1 MPNLKEIAQAQIDK
15 EEAEKSSLA
24 EVDAQDEE
32 QPSVEEE
39 PEQEEKKLS
48 LAEQAQAAFEKHEKK
63 PTKQFEYKNDNL
75 PKEITNNN
83 IAFAKLLKEQL
94 SAELFGQEQAINSV
108 VNSMKNDISENK
120 KAPKAT
126 YLFLGSPATGKTFLA
141 ELMSEHLPKYSIM
154 KFDMTQYHQQNGG
167 ELYGYPAGWKGYGVG
182 QLTGFVHRNP
192 KAIIVLDAFEKCDN
206 TIQSNL
212 LGIFEGGQMRD
223 GCGWDKVTDAAC
235 SEDLDIIYNDEN
247 ANYMVDFTQAIFII
261 TTSLGKEL
269 YLDNRF
275 KDLVKQDYIQ
285 AESMILEAIRREKK
299 RDSRSGGLQEAIIPE
314 LVSRFSQANICL
326 FNKLNYDA
334 YENIAKK
341 VFLSYKDGFNEKY
354 KIEFPVKDNFDDFMK
369 IQILNFAPELDAR
382 RLKDKVSTTFFDRI
396 TAYIMDSG
404 KSTDEYSEIKISISK
419 TCMTYIEEMINPLI
433 DDETLVKELFRK
445 NITLEIE
452 DSITDK
458 RGIINYKVFNCN
470 FKHVTKI
477 KDFSED
483 GLVFDIPNVSF
494 DDIAGHHKAKERLNE
509 VINFFKQPRLL
520 DSFDITPPKGMLLYG
535 PPGTGKTMLAKA
547 FAREADLPFIS
558 ITGLELL
565 DPAKTK
571 QVFSRA
577 KEYAPSIVF
586 IDEIDTIG
594 KRGGGGARE
603 VPINKLLSEMDG
615 FSDVK
620 GEDVF
625 VIAAT
630 NYKDNIDAAIIR
642 PGRIEIH
649 IEINNL
655 DKDAR
660 QYFLDQIIEKKPSS
674 GAFDMTKLLMYTAG
688 FTGAQLELL
697 SKESAFYC
705 LRHGLPAITQE
716 ILIQQIN
723 AIKYGEK
730 QTYLSTEQIFAE
742 TAIYEA
748 GRAVASKVLM
758 PHVHIE
764 HVSLTP
770 RENNEHFISHNYND
784 VQDNMTVKDFKD
796 KIAVSLAG
804 RTSQIKRFGEID
816 GMDTGASN
824 DLQQATRDAYKAIA
838 HYGMDKEVG
847 YININGVVDA
857 QRGGRDTEHYHT
869 KIDNALERWMQEG
882 EQSISDLI
890 NEHWDTIEN
899 LSKLLLEKEII
910 YADELDEILAK

>member
-1 MPNLKEIAQAQIDK
+1 MPNLRELTQAAI
-15 EEAEKSSLA
+15 EKH
-24 EVDAQDEE
+24 
-32 QPSVEEE
+32 
-39 PEQEEKKLS
+39 EKKSKNSEPSEPTKLTNDE
-48 LAEQAQAAFEKHEKK
+48 LAQAAFEKFEDKPVEDEAENARVAETHNKLEFARTLKK
-63 PTKQFEYKNDNL
+63 E
-75 PKEITNNN
+75 
-83 IAFAKLLKEQL
+83 L
-94 SAELFGQEQAINSV
+94 SKELFGQEQAINSV

-141 ELMSEHLPKYSIM
+141 ELMSEHLPKYKIM

-223 GCGWDKVTDAAC
+223 GCGWDKITDAAC

-247 ANYMVDFTQAIFII
+247 ANYMVDFTQVIFII

-269 YLDNRF
+269 YLDSRF

-285 AESMILEAIRREKK
+285 AESMILEAIRRERK
-299 RDSRSGGLQEAIIPE
+299 RDSRSGGLQEAILPE

-334 YENIAKK
+334 YANIAKK
-341 VFLSYKDGFNEKY
+341 TFLSYKDGFKEKY
-354 KIEFPVKDNFDDFMK
+354 NIEFPMGDNFDDFLK

-382 RLKDKVSTTFFDRI
+382 RIKDKVSTTFFDRI
-396 TAYIMDSG
+396 TAHMMDSG
-404 KSTDEYSEIKISISK
+404 IAPEKFSEIKVSISK
-419 TCMTYIEEMINPLI
+419 TAITYLNDMVNPLI

-445 NITLEIE
+445 NITLDIE

-458 RGIINYKVFNCN
+458 RGVLSYKIFGCK
-470 FKHVTKI
+470 FKQVTKI

-483 GLVFDIPNVSF
+483 GLVFDIPNISF
-494 DDIAGHHKAKERLNE
+494 DNIAGHHKAKQRLHE
-509 VINFFKQPRLL
+509 VINFFKEPKLL
-520 DSFDITPPKGMLLYG
+520 ESFDIAPPKGMLLYG

-547 FAREADLPFIS
+547 FAKEAELPFIS

-571 QVFSRA
+571 KVFSKA

-594 KRGGGGARE
+594 KRGGDNERE

-615 FSDVK
+615 FSDTK
-620 GEDVF
+620 GENVF

-630 NYKDNIDAAIIR
+630 NYKDNIDSAIIR

-660 QYFLDQIIEKKPSS
+660 QYFLDQTIENKPST
-674 GAFDMTKLLMYTAG
+674 GNFDMNKLLMYTAG

-697 SKESAFYC
+697 SKEASYYC
-705 LRHGLPAITQE
+705 LRHGLTAITQD
-716 ILIQQIN
+716 ILVDQIN

-730 QTYLSTEQIFAE
+730 QTYLSAEQLFEE
-742 TAIYEA
+742 TAIYQA

-770 RENNEHFISHNYND
+770 NDNNQHFTSHNYSD
-784 VQDNMTVKDFKD
+784 IQDNMTVKDFKNR
-796 KIAVSLAG
+796 ISVSLAG
-804 RTSQIKRFGEID
+804 RTAQMKRFGDVD
-816 GMDTGASN
+816 GMDSGASN
-824 DLQQATRDAYKAIA
+824 DLQQATRDAYTAIA

-847 YININGVVDA
+847 YVNINGVMDA
-857 QRGGRDTEHYHT
+857 RGSSFSIKETKHYHA
-869 KIDNALERWMQEG
+869 KIDDALERWLIEG
-882 EQSISDLI
+882 KNSITELV
-890 NEHWDTIEN
+890 NENWKTIEK
-899 LSKLLLEKEII
+899 LAKLLLQKEII
-910 YADELDEILAK
+910 YEDELDEIIAK